1 MEMNGTTI
9 LGALLAVLA
18 TFVLS
23 TEGVP
28 FTRTLSDDE
37 LEHLGNYLNS
47 ISPKGSNDPYG
58 WEKDFLSSG
67 TPLDVYGGNMWG
79 NFLKGV
85 RSEPESEAVQPA
97 MKRFIPGR
105 RRFRVSWKAK

>member
-28 FTRTLSDDE
+28 FARSLSEDE
-37 LEHLGNYLNS
+37 LEHLGEYLNS
-47 ISPKGSNDPYG
+47 INPKG
-58 WEKDFLSSG
+58 
-67 TPLDVYGGNMWG
+67 
-79 NFLKGV
+79 
-85 RSEPESEAVQPA
+85 RSIMLRYFVCFNIS
-97 MKRFIPGR
+97 M
-105 RRFRVSWKAK
+105 S